1 MASQYFYKHSFKST
15 TVMAKA
21 WLECSF
27 VGWWLTWAIA
37 FLACL
42 NSQAQGYSYH
52 PLPTQEQ
59 LPVANVNVIV
69 QDHDGYMWYGTA
81 GGGLCRDDGYEV
93 VTYSSKNTGRGIM
106 ESDEIT
112 CMAEDL
118 KGRMWFGTRAGLYY
132 INNVEGTVQ
141 RVVNELVGQKKVNCI
156 GVTSDGCVWA
166 GVQRDVVKFS
176 PEGTF
181 VKALSIGDNPREE
194 TKEMMVD
201 SRGKLW
207 LTILRGG
214 IVSIDPKTDRL
225 TREPWNY
232 PFAAGYMLED
242 TVRRCYWVGT
252 WGGGI
257 VQYPQMVPQPATMVS
272 TENQNFGSEVYNLWI
287 DQANRLAWV
296 ATMDDVYAYKI
307 GKNTHPTAPSGASLE
322 TGESSSSLMQP
333 YSTHTFMPMGKKLI
347 GKLFADRRGNIWVPG
362 SSPHTFILSP
372 HTSGSDIRRNE
383 VKAMTEQMGYKVM
396 VHQIAREGDY
406 YWIYQNRTRL
416 SLYDPAT
423 NRLTFMATD
432 ASTTPSPLSTQR
444 PLSRCKAD
452 KGVWTCNGKHLIHVW
467 HEGMKICWEEIG
479 EAQMPNYISAL
490 SDQGNGHLLIGTEKQ
505 VFLFDYQKK
514 TLKPLTDSVGIVQQV
529 GYDKRGKLT
538 YTTDPKAPQVVT
550 DKHGHVWTLNELT
563 LQEYSP
569 RTGASRVL
577 KASDR
582 NIEMDNFTDLT
593 LVGDDSICVGGIGA
607 YCMIGYCKELDL
619 PHPDDRIVVT
629 HYDTLHSI
637 SISTMNHLHAADIQF
652 AYRINNGEWVTLP
665 TGEHIIDISNASFGT
680 NTLYVKATDEYGV
693 WHKEQEVFS
702 FFLPLPWYLRWYSWC
717 IYAALLLLICR
728 LFSMWKKKKQN
739 ERKNEEQRK
748 EEQRSE
754 EVSMEMGNAVEK
766 EAGEEHIKNSE
777 ERERENFAAEV
788 NEWIEKN
795 LDNTDYGVN
804 ELCRDL
810 GMSRMNLYRKFQRL
824 SLPTPSEFIKSY
836 RLQKAHLLLRTT
848 DQSIAELAYAVG
860 FTSPQYFAKCF
871 KDEFGST
878 PSQWKDLSAD

>member
-1 MASQYFYKHSFKST
+1 M
-15 TVMAKA
+15 
-21 WLECSF
+21 
-27 VGWWLTWAIA
+27 
-37 FLACL
+37 
-42 NSQAQGYSYH
+42 
-52 PLPTQEQ
+52 
-59 LPVANVNVIV
+59 ANVNVIL

-93 VTYSSKNTGRGIM
+93 VTYSSKTTGRGIM

-112 CMAEDL
+112 CMAEDQ

-132 INNVEGTVQ
+132 INNVEGTVY
-141 RVVNELVGQKKVNCI
+141 RVVNEHVGQKKVNCI
-156 GVTSDGCVWA
+156 GVTSNGCVWV

-181 VKALSIGDNPREE
+181 MKVLSIGDNPREE

-207 LTILRGG
+207 ITILRGG

-225 TREPWNY
+225 KKEPWDY
-232 PFAAGYMLED
+232 PSAAGYMLED
-242 TVRRCYWVGT
+242 TVRHCYWVGT

-272 TENQNFGSEVYNLWI
+272 TENQHFGSEVYNLWM
-287 DQANRLAWV
+287 DQPNSLVWV
-296 ATMDDVYAYKI
+296 STMDDVYAYKI
-307 GKNTHPTAPSGASLE
+307 GKGTPQTDTSSASSH
-322 TGESSSSLMQP
+322 TSSSVQPLLQP
-333 YSTHTFMPMGKKLI
+333 YSTHMCMPTGKKLI
-347 GKLFADRRGNIWVPG
+347 GKLFADRRGNVWVPG

-372 HTSGSDIRRNE
+372 HTSGSDIQRNE
-383 VKAMTEQMGYKVM
+383 VTAMTEQMGYKVM
-396 VHQIAREGDY
+396 VHQIAREGEY

-444 PLSRCKAD
+444 PLSRCKTD

-467 HEGMKICWEEIG
+467 HEGMKIYWEEIS
-479 EAQMPNYISAL
+479 EAQTPNYISAL

-505 VFLFDYQKK
+505 VLLFDYQKK

-529 GYDKRGKLT
+529 GYDNEGKLT
-538 YTTDPKAPQVVT
+538 YTTDPKAPRIVT
-550 DKHGHVWTLNELT
+550 DRHGHVWTLNELT

-569 RTGASRVL
+569 RTGASRML

-582 NIEMDNFTDLT
+582 NIEMDNFTDIT
-593 LVGDDSICVGGIGA
+593 LVGDSVCVGGIGA

-619 PHPDDRIVVT
+619 PHPDDRIIVT
-629 HYDTLHSI
+629 RYDTLHSI
-637 SISTMNHLHAADIQF
+637 SISTMNHLYAADIQF
-652 AYRINNGEWVTLP
+652 SYRINKGEWVTMP
-665 TGEHIIDISNASFGT
+665 AGEHTIDISNASFGT

-693 WHKEQEVFS
+693 WHDEQEVYKFAI
-702 FFLPLPWYLRWYSWC
+702 PLPWYLRWYSWC
-717 IYAALLLLICR
+717 IYAVLLLLIYK
-728 LFSMWKKKKQN
+728 LFITWKKNRLQPSIPSQQPSIPSPQPSHDEGEDVLAASLSSKKTQDDVQPLT
-739 ERKNEEQRK
+739 EGVRESIVE
-748 EEQRSE
+748 
-754 EVSMEMGNAVEK
+754 EK
-766 EAGEEHIKNSE
+766 ET
-777 ERERENFAAEV
+777 FAAEV
-788 NEWIEKN
+788 SEWIEKN
-795 LDNTDYGVN
+795 LDNTDYGVD

-836 RLQKAHLLLRTT
+836 RLKKADFLLRTT
-848 DQSIAELAYAVG
+848 NQSIAEIAYAVG

-871 KDEFGST
+871 KDEYGSQPTRWRHT
-878 PSQWKDLSAD
+878 PKASQP